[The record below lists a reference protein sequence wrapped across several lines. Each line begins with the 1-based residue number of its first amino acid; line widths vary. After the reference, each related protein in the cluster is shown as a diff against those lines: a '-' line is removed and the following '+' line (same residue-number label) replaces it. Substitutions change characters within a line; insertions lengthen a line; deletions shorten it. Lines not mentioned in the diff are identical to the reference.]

1 MASPARRIA
10 TAGDSASP
18 ASTRAGRPRPAVRL
32 RDVAELAKV
41 STATASR
48 ALNGEPTI
56 SVATR
61 KRVERA
67 ASKLAYHVNP
77 MARALSLRRTSTI
90 GFVVGDLTNPFFAQ
104 LARGVDAG
112 LRDDGYTSLL
122 ADLAGDA
129 SRQKDLVRQMVNR
142 HVDGLLVTVPHDP
155 AVMRRHDVPIVA
167 IDRCDGVPYV
177 SCDNVVGGRLAAE
190 HLIAGGYR
198 RPGFLF
204 ADPWITPVSDRR
216 TGFRQALAAAGHEL
230 RPDDEQ
236 ECASLGYDDAYAGA
250 LQLLRVGVDSVFCV
264 DDVMAAA
271 AIAAALELGLSVPE
285 DVGVVGYD
293 DTPMAG
299 WRTLSLTSIDQRTM
313 DLGRAAAR
321 MILTLIREPDNPLP
335 SITLEPRLV
344 VRESSRGPRTRR
356 PRRR

>member
-1 MASPARRIA
+1 
-10 TAGDSASP
+10 
-18 ASTRAGRPRPAVRL
+18 
-32 RDVAELAKV
+32 
-41 STATASR
+41 
-48 ALNGEPTI
+48 
-56 SVATR
+56 
-61 KRVERA
+61 
-67 ASKLAYHVNP
+67 

-112 LRDDGYTSLL
+112 LRDDGYTYLL

-155 AVMRRHDVPIVA
+155 TVMRRSDVPMVA
-167 IDRCDGVPYV
+167 IDRCEGVPYV
-177 SCDNVVGGRLAAE
+177 SCDNVAGGRLAAE

-204 ADPWITPVSDRR
+204 ADPSITPVSDRR
-216 TGFRQALAAAGHEL
+216 IGFRQAMAAAGHEL
-230 RPDDEQ
+230 RPDDETQ
-236 ECASLGYDDAYAGA
+236 CASLGYDDAYVGA
-250 LQLLRVGVDSVFCV
+250 LQLLRAGVDSVFCV
-264 DDVMAAA
+264 NDVMAAA
-271 AIAAALELGLSVPE
+271 VIAAALELNLSVPG

-299 WRTLSLTSIDQRTM
+299 WRTLNLTSIDQRTM
-313 DLGRAAAR
+313 DLGRAAAQ
-321 MILTLIREPDNPLP
+321 MILTLIREPDNPP
-335 SITLEPRLV
+335 ASITLEPRLV

>member
-1 MASPARRIA
+1 
-10 TAGDSASP
+10 
-18 ASTRAGRPRPAVRL
+18 VRL
-32 RDVAELAKV
+32 SDVAELADV

-56 SVATR
+56 SVTTR
-61 KRVERA
+61 ERVERA
-67 ASKLAYHVNP
+67 AGKLAYHVNP

-112 LRDDGYTSLL
+112 LRDDGYSYLL

-129 SRQKDLVRQMVNR
+129 SRQRELVRQMVNR
-142 HVDGLLVTVPHDP
+142 HVDGLLVTVPHDTT
-155 AVMRRHDVPIVA
+155 VMRRAGVPLVA

-177 SCDNVVGGRLAAE
+177 SCDNVAGGRLAAE
-190 HLIAGGYR
+190 HLIASGYR

-204 ADPWITPVSDRR
+204 AEPSITPVSDRR
-216 TGFRQALAAAGHEL
+216 AGFRQGLAAAGHDL
-230 RPDDEQ
+230 GPDEERQ
-236 ECASLGYDDAYAGA
+236 CTTLGYDDAYAGA
-250 LQLLRVGVDSVFCV
+250 LELLRAGVDSVFCV

-271 AIAAALELGLSVPE
+271 VIAAALELGLSVPG

-299 WRTLSLTSIDQRTM
+299 WRTLSLTSVDQRTM
-313 DLGRAAAR
+313 DLGRAAAQ
-321 MILTLIREPDNPLP
+321 MILALIREPESPLA

-344 VRESSRGPRTRR
+344 VRESSRGPRARR